1 MKWDDYLE
9 QNKDEDNYNGL
20 NDLTREDSEFL
31 ISILAGMNFTPPYKE
46 YITKTLKRIVNER
59 INLNNNIFSKANIS
73 QRNIIDDFKQ
83 KLKDID
89 LHIKENNKSMENT
102 EVKQYMNKILNKIG
116 EKSND
121 VNNDKENDKSNNNN
135 NEDIKKIN
143 NIEES
148 NIIDEK

>member
-1 MKWDDYLE
+1 LKWDDYLE
-9 QNKDEDNYNGL
+9 QNKEEDNYNGL

-46 YITKTLKRIVNER
+46 YIVKALKRIVNER

-83 KLKDID
+83 KLKVID

-102 EVKQYMNKILNKIG
+102 EVKQYINKILNKI
-116 EKSND
+116 
-121 VNNDKENDKSNNNN
+121 
-135 NEDIKKIN
+135 
-143 NIEES
+143 
-148 NIIDEK
+148 